1 MIPTVGIFTSRK
13 DAEQA
18 IEHLQSVGIPPDQVS
33 LLNPGTSKEEIHDVP
48 TSESEQPGMGK
59 AMGGVVGGALGMQ
72 LGAAL
77 SMVIPGIGPVIAT
90 GLVATALL
98 GVIGAVSGAAAGGA
112 LETSMTEGVPIDELY
127 MYEDALRQGRTIIIA
142 LADGERQADA
152 ARKVLVE
159 AGAESL
165 DAARKNWWV
174 GLRSAEELKY
184 TGQGRDFKTDEPN
197 YRRGFEA
204 ALNVK
209 TRGRSYP
216 EVVEHLREHYPDI
229 YDQEVFRRGYEGGQA
244 YYEGLRHKSKSSP
257 V

>member
-33 LLNPGTSKEEIHDVP
+33 LLSPGTSKEEIHDVP

-98 GVIGAVSGAAAGGA
+98 GVIGAVSGAAATPSVTTVSSLSA
-112 LETSMTEGVPIDELY
+112 PRNVSTPVSDP
-127 MYEDALRQGRTIIIA
+127 
-142 LADGERQADA
+142 A
-152 ARKVLVE
+152 ASGVE
-159 AGAESL
+159 ASAVTMPVPSL
-165 DAARKNWWV
+165 PVART
-174 GLRSAEELKY
+174 A
-184 TGQGRDFKTDEPN
+184 
-197 YRRGFEA
+197 
-204 ALNVK
+204 
-209 TRGRSYP
+209 
-216 EVVEHLREHYPDI
+216 
-229 YDQEVFRRGYEGGQA
+229 
-244 YYEGLRHKSKSSP
+244 
-257 V
+257 

>member
-33 LLNPGTSKEEIHDVP
+33 LLSPGTSKEEIHDVP
-48 TSESEQPGMGK
+48 TSGSEQPGMGK

-72 LGAAL
+72 LGVAL
-77 SMVIPGIGPVIAT
+77 SMVMPGIGPVIAT

-142 LADGERQADA
+142 LADGERQVDA

-165 DAARKNWWV
+165 DAARKN
-174 GLRSAEELKY
+174 
-184 TGQGRDFKTDEPN
+184 
-197 YRRGFEA
+197 
-204 ALNVK
+204 
-209 TRGRSYP
+209 
-216 EVVEHLREHYPDI
+216 
-229 YDQEVFRRGYEGGQA
+229 
-244 YYEGLRHKSKSSP
+244 
-257 V
+257 